1 MLDTLGGKGAL
12 KQTRAVANSYSLQL
26 QGQPGA
32 QQAQQR
38 GGINGHATTQPN
50 KTAGY
55 VDMIHRMQADNNGVK
70 LNKGT
75 PPTGQTS
82 SNKAMVRP
90 SNLLQQN
97 ATTQA
102 AMRNGNGAYA

>member
-1 MLDTLGGKGAL
+1 
-12 KQTRAVANSYSLQL
+12 
-26 QGQPGA
+26 
-32 QQAQQR
+32 
-38 GGINGHATTQPN
+38 
-50 KTAGY
+50 
-55 VDMIHRMQADNNGVK
+55 MIHRMQADNNG

-75 PPTGQTS
+75 PSTGQT

-102 AMRNGNGAYA
+102 AMRNGNGAYAGRQGANGKT